1 MRNLEATLKKAGI
14 YYELYH
20 HREIFSNEDAL
31 LVKSEQATFKK
42 IRQLVGQRLK
52 IIPANDMQQITG
64 QKSGAFSPF
73 SYDQSVS
80 MIVVEELLS

>member
-1 MRNLEATLKKAGI
+1 MHKFLEI
-14 YYELYH
+14 IQDERYF
-20 HREIFSNEDAL
+20 IFFTFTT
-31 LVKSEQATFKK
+31 KQANFKK